1 MTYTEIQRAYIDALE
16 NDCHTQASQN
26 YLKLSAQNGVTYCAL
41 GVLAEI
47 AENLGVIVPDQQ
59 VVYVQGMKVVS
70 YRYDGHNITL
80 PLYLV
85 RWSGLR
91 SEFGGETPESNLYE
105 LTTGYTFADIARLIK
120 KKPKNFFK

>member
-1 MTYTEIQRAYIDALE
+1 MAYSEIQRAYIEALE
-16 NDCHTQASQN
+16 NNGYTQRTQN
-26 YLKLSAQNGVTYCAL
+26 YLKLSIQDGVTYCAL
-41 GVLAEI
+41 GVLAEL

-59 VVYVQGMKVVS
+59 VVYIRGSKVVS

-85 RWSGLR
+85 RWSGLKT
-91 SEFGGETPESNLYE
+91 EFGGEAPETNLYE
-105 LTTGYTFADIARLIK
+105 LTTDHTFVDIARIIK